1 MYYKNIATLLVIGMF
16 PLLFLAYSNYKIYK
30 YMKISLNTT
39 GNMNGHESR
48 NTQEKDTIK
57 VLIGIVTIFI
67 ICHALRIFLDI
78 YDATTLKYGTL
89 DVWLCMSLGEEGL
102 PPKWKL
108 ILTEISDLML
118 VLNSSVNVIIYCCL
132 NKSFRKNIFKL
143 TIKEERKPTECN
155 VEKEHSAKKKNDP
168 IIWNPNFD
176 REKSSVYI
184 YS

>member
-1 MYYKNIATLLVIGMF
+1 
-16 PLLFLAYSNYKIYK
+16 
-30 YMKISLNTT
+30 MKISLNTN
-39 GNMNGHESR
+39 GEMSGHESR
-48 NTQEKDTIK
+48 NIQEKDTIK

-67 ICHALRIFLDI
+67 ICNALRIFLDM

-89 DVWLCMSLGEEGL
+89 DVWLCMSLGKEGL

-118 VLNSSVNVIIYCCL
+118 VMNSSVNVIIYCCL
-132 NKSFRKNIFKL
+132 NSSFRKNIFKW
-143 TIKEERKPTECN
+143 TIKEKKKPTNCN
-155 VEKEHSAKKKNDP
+155 VEKKPSEKKKNDP

-176 REKSSVYI
+176 RAKSSIYI